1 MYSVKVSGLCLK
13 LKKYS
18 KTQKE
23 KRTCRVGNFKKNN
36 EVFGNF
42 FLKHA
47 KNKKKNLQKKKNAI
61 NYLIILLACILNL
74 EYSYK

>member
-47 KNKKKNLQKKKNAI
+47 KNKKKKLAKKKKCHQ
-61 NYLIILLACILNL
+61 LSHHLASLYIKSGVQL
-74 EYSYK
+74 